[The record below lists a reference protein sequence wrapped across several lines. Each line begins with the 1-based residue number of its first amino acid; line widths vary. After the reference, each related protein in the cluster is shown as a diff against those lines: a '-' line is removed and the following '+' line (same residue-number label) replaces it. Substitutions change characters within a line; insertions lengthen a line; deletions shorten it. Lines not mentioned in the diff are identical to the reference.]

1 MSMREVDLEKLTK
14 EELIYLF
21 RANEWRLHGVDY
33 KSQIDSY
40 RRIIAEKKISIA
52 LADSVSAGQA
62 LIDWAK
68 KYEGMKLSEI
78 PAEEISK
85 GARLE
90 KELKKA
96 NSKYQRLSRAGE
108 KNKYV

>member
-1 MSMREVDLEKLTK
+1 MQEVDLEKLTK
-14 EELIYLF
+14 EELIYLI

-33 KSQIDSY
+33 KSQIDMY
-40 RRIIAEKKISIA
+40 RRVRAEKKISIA

-62 LIDWAK
+62 LINWAK
-68 KYEGMKLSEI
+68 NYEGMKLSEI

-85 GARLE
+85 GVILE

-96 NSKYQRLSRAGE
+96 NSKYQRLSIAG
-108 KNKYV
+108 KMGN